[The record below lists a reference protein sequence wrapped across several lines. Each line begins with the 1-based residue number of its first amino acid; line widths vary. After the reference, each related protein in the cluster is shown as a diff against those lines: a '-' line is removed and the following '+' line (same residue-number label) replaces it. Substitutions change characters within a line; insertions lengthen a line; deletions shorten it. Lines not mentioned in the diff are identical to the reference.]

1 MLSTGILPGFCS
13 FVGLSRGK
21 DAQSRLSQ
29 QLQRAR
35 NSSASQLESLFGE
48 VVPADELDRFSIR
61 KRRYCQ
67 RNTFW
72 AYVGQILGDG
82 GSQGSLRDAV
92 RGLQAN
98 QGQPGS
104 ASTAGY
110 AQARMRLSP
119 GLIQRV
125 HERLRAG
132 FDARQGDVDGFA
144 GRRIRL
150 VDATTV
156 SAADTEVNQVVFPQ
170 PLQCEAGCG
179 FPLIRITALF
189 DLNTASLV
197 KASVTNTDTGELTAT
212 VVDLLDELKPGDILV
227 GDRCYQAYGLMAA
240 TLQRK
245 ADVLVRVKEQKLPT
259 FERLKGGRCG
269 DRMVRIKR
277 PQNRNE
283 VYDDCWRDF
292 PRELTLRL
300 VSFAG
305 QSRDGQRQTIHL
317 LTSLTDHKAYPAKA
331 IARLYRRRWQI
342 ETGFGELKTTMG
354 MDRLRSKSPAM
365 VEKDIAMF
373 LVSYN
378 LIRYLHLQVSLRYD
392 VPLEQ
397 LSVKGTIDAALRF
410 APVIHHHR
418 YIRRKAQALYDQL
431 IALIFQDRLK
441 PRPGRSEPRKRKH
454 RNRGK
459 EWLTRPRETYKNNT
473 VIP

>member
-1 MLSTGILPGFCS
+1 MRNGI
-13 FVGLSRGK
+13 SRGQ
-21 DAQSRLSQ
+21 DAQSLLRQ

-35 NSSASQLESLFGE
+35 NSSSSELESLFE
-48 VVPADELDRFSIR
+48 AIVPAHELDRFSIP
-61 KRRYCQ
+61 KRCYCQ

-82 GSQGSLRDAV
+82 GAQGSLRDAV
-92 RGLQAN
+92 RGMQAN
-98 QGQPGS
+98 RREGGS

-119 GLIQRV
+119 SLIQRA
-125 HERLRAG
+125 HELLRG
-132 FDARQGDVDGFA
+132 DFDDRQRDVDGFG

-156 SAADTEVNQVVFPQ
+156 SAADTEANQVVFPQ
-170 PLQCEAGCG
+170 PMQCEAGCG

-197 KASVTNTDTGELTAT
+197 KASVTDTQTGELTAA
-212 VVDLLDELKPGDILV
+212 VVDLLDELKSGDILV
-227 GDRCYQAYGLMAA
+227 GDRCYHAYGLIAS

-245 ADVLVRVKEQKLPT
+245 ADVLVRVKEQKLTT
-259 FERLKGGRCG
+259 FERLKGGRRG

-283 VYDDCWRDF
+283 VYEDCWRDF
-292 PRELTLRL
+292 PRDLTLRL

-305 QSRDGQRQTIHL
+305 QSRGGQRQTMHL
-317 LTSLTDHKAYPAKA
+317 LTSLTDRKAYPAKA

-342 ETGFGELKTTMG
+342 ETGFAELKTTMG
-354 MDRLRSKSPAM
+354 MDRLRTKSPAM

-373 LVSYN
+373 LLTYN
-378 LIRYLHLQVSLRYD
+378 LIRYLHLQVSMRYD

-410 APVIHHHR
+410 APVIHYHR
-418 YIRRKAQALYDQL
+418 KLRRKAEAIFDQM
-431 IALIFQDRLK
+431 IKLIFQDRLR

-459 EWLTRPRETYKNNT
+459 EWLTRPRETYKNKPFQPDKIT
-473 VIP
+473 LVEALT